1 MQRDCNQETGV
12 PTACQLKVGITM
24 ESEVIP
30 GMAANGTTI
39 TRKGQVTIPK
49 RIRDAL
55 KLNPGCRVVFE
66 VGEDGKIFL
75 RKSGARENRRA
86 DRFDRAV
93 GASRIKWDGTTDAY
107 MELIRGY
114 SEDPA
119 VDPLHTGRP

>member
-1 MQRDCNQETGV
+1 M
-12 PTACQLKVGITM
+12 TA
-24 ESEVIP
+24 S
-30 GMAANGTTI
+30 GTTI

-49 RIRDAL
+49 RIRDAMDL
-55 KLNPGCRVVFE
+55 KPGHQVVFD

-75 RKSGARENRRA
+75 RRRGRKEKRRP

-93 GASRIKWDGTTDAY
+93 GAARIKWNGCTDEY

-119 VDPLHTGRP
+119 VDRRKTARP